1 MSFEALYAPLIQPPL
16 PWFSLGLAIFTAW
29 LMGFSRSGLGAG
41 GFVVSPLMV
50 LALGAKDGLAV
61 IAVIMIPAGCLGCWQ
76 YRKNVDRKL
85 LNPLIPAAF
94 VGTALGA
101 LILWALIASG
111 EETVVHQ
118 RMEYVVAGLSLV
130 YVALVSFRDKI
141 AQLGGGGGPATP
153 KGVFSVG
160 SLLAL
165 SQTVANSGSP
175 LITVYFV
182 RHGLEKKQFVAAQ
195 NFFLLIQ
202 NTIKLIPFVALG
214 VLHIGNAG
222 AALLLFPLTLLGSWN
237 GKQFNR
243 ASSEKSFFALYIV
256 LLVIG
261 FVSSV
266 ILLWGRSKFLG
277 LF

>member
-1 MSFEALYAPLIQPPL
+1 MPLQDIVAPLIQAPL
-16 PWFSLGLAIFTAW
+16 PWFSLGLAVFTAW

-50 LALGAKDGLAV
+50 LALGAKDGLAI
-61 IAVIMIPAGCLGCWQ
+61 IAVLMIPAGCLGCWQ
-76 YRKNVDRKL
+76 HRNNVDKKL
-85 LNPLIPAAF
+85 LKPLAPSAF
-94 VGTALGA
+94 LGTAIGA

-111 EETVVHQ
+111 EEAVVH
-118 RMEYVVAGLSLV
+118 RRLEYVVAGLSLL

-141 AQLGGGGGPATP
+141 AKLGGGGGPPTP
-153 KGVFSVG
+153 KGVFGVG

-165 SQTVANSGSP
+165 SQTIANSGSP

-195 NFFLLIQ
+195 NYFLLIQ

-222 AALLLFPLTLLGSWN
+222 AALVLFPLTLFGSWC
-237 GKQFNR
+237 GKLFNR
-243 ASSEKSFFALYIV
+243 YSSEKSFFKLYIA

-261 FVSSV
+261 FISSV
-266 ILLWGRSKFLG
+266 LLLWGRANFLA

>member
-1 MSFEALYAPLIQPPL
+1 
-16 PWFSLGLAIFTAW
+16 
-29 LMGFSRSGLGAG
+29 MGFSRSGLGAG

-50 LALGAKDGLAV
+50 LALGASDGLAV

-76 YRKNVDRKL
+76 HRKNVDRKL
-85 LNPLIPAAF
+85 LTPLIPAAF

-111 EETVVHQ
+111 EEAAVHE
-118 RMEYVVAGLSLV
+118 RMEYVVAGLSLL

-141 AQLGGGGGPATP
+141 AKLGGGGGPTTS
-153 KGVFSVG
+153 KGVFAVG

-202 NTIKLIPFVALG
+202 NTIKLIPFLALG

-222 AALLLFPLTLLGSWN
+222 AALILFPITMLGSWN

-243 ASSEKSFFALYIV
+243 VSTDKSFFTLYIV
-256 LLVIG
+256 LLVLG
-261 FVSSV
+261 FFSSV
-266 ILLWGRSKFLG
+266 ILLWGRSDFLA

>member
-1 MSFEALYAPLIQPPL
+1 
-16 PWFSLGLAIFTAW
+16 
-29 LMGFSRSGLGAG
+29 MGFSRSGLGAG

-50 LALGAKDGLAV
+50 LALGGQDGLAV
-61 IAVIMIPAGCLGCWQ
+61 IAVIMIPAGMIGCWQ
-76 YRKNVDRKL
+76 HRHNIERKL
-85 LNPLIPAAF
+85 LKPLVPAAF
-94 VGTALGA
+94 FGTIIGA
-101 LILWALIASG
+101 LVLWGLISSG
-111 EETVVHQ
+111 EEAIVHR

-141 AQLGGGGGPATP
+141 AHLGGGGGPTTS
-153 KGVFSVG
+153 KGVFTMG

-165 SQTVANSGSP
+165 SQTIANSGSP

-182 RHGLEKKQFVAAQ
+182 RHGLEKAQFVAAQ

-202 NTIKLIPFVALG
+202 NVIKMIPYVALG
-214 VLHIGNAG
+214 VLHLGNAG
-222 AALLLFPLTLLGSWN
+222 AALILFPITMLGSWN

-243 ASSEKSFFALYIV
+243 VSTEKSFFALYIV

-261 FVSSV
+261 FISSA
-266 ILLWGRSKFLG
+266 ILLWGRSNFLA